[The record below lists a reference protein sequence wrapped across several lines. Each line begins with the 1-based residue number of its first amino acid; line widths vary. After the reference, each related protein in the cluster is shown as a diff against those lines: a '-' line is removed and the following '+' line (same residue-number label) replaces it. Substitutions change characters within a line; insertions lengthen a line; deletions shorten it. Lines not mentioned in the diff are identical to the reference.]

1 MPLPR
6 KIRHPDIYRLQRR
19 IVHRGFLSVVCK
31 HIRGQRIIKQK
42 AGKFIQKIKM
52 ARTRGYL
59 EEIEQ
64 FSDDLWLL
72 NQDLINGISEGTE
85 YYDDEGDVF
94 KAPRDNYT
102 DENVVK
108 TVESAIVAVKEDMS
122 VLFRKICR
130 QL

>member
-6 KIRHPDIYRLQRR
+6 KIRHPDIFRLQRR
-19 IVHRGFLSVVCK
+19 IIHRGFLSVVCK
-31 HIRGQRIIKQK
+31 HIKRQRIIKQK
-42 AGKFIQKIKM
+42 AGKFIQKIRLAK
-52 ARTRGYL
+52 TKNYL

-64 FSDDLWLL
+64 LSDDLWLL
-72 NQDLINGISEGTE
+72 NQDLINGIKKDTE
-85 YYDDEGDVF
+85 YFDDEGDVF

-108 TVESAIVAVKEDMS
+108 TVESAIVVVKEDMS
-122 VLFRKICR
+122 DLFRKICR